1 MGSNLNSMI
10 KFNVAYIK
18 LLTKIEGPFNRCC
31 IWFQGCNINCK
42 GCGNP
47 DLQALKP
54 NHIVTEDE
62 LLNIVLIAKDKY
74 KIEGITLTGGE
85 PSLQVGLKH
94 FNSRIHELGLGI
106 IMFSGKTKDSLDE
119 ELVNSVDLLIDG
131 PFLENQIDR
140 DRILLGSKNKKLH
153 FITDRYT
160 KEEDYFNLSISR
172 EEVVAEDYIFINGD

>member
-1 MGSNLNSMI
+1 MI

-18 LLTKIEGPFNRCC
+18 LLTKIEGPFDRCC

-54 NHIVTEDE
+54 NHIVSEDE
-62 LLNIVLIAKDKY
+62 LLNIILMAKDKY
-74 KIEGITLTGGE
+74 KIEGVTLTGGE
-85 PSLQVGLKH
+85 PSLQIGLKSL
-94 FNSRIHELGLGI
+94 NTKIHDLGLGI
-106 IMFSGKTKDSLDE
+106 IMFSGKARESLDK
-119 ELVNSVDLLIDG
+119 ELVDSVDLLIDG
-131 PFLENQIDR
+131 PFIEDQIDR
-140 DRILLGSKNKKLH
+140 ERILLGSKNKRLH

-160 KEEDYFNLSISR
+160 EEKDYFNSTVSQ